1 MFIYLIEQIWS
12 RYDVTFDLLIQQMFK
27 GKTKNFDIAWLRG
40 LVRTGATGASTPAEI
55 RQRVRRTRPQDVRM
69 PFGG

>member
-27 GKTKNFDIAWLRG
+27 GKTKNFDIAWLEHE
-40 LVRTGATGASTPAEI
+40 LFFVYFCCAEK
-55 RQRVRRTRPQDVRM
+55 VN
-69 PFGG
+69 F